1 MPNSPD
7 NLLKQLFELVEQ
19 RKGSNLPSSYTA
31 ALFKKGRARIAQKV
45 GEEAVET
52 VIAAMKNDKHELTN
66 EVADLFFH
74 TFVLMADA
82 GVTLDDVIFELQKR
96 RMKRDHDREDI

>member
-7 NLLKQLFELVEQ
+7 NLLKQLFDLVVE
-19 RKGSNLPSSYTA
+19 RKGAKLPNSYTA
-31 ALFKKGRARIAQKV
+31 SLFKKGRARIAQKV

-52 VIAAMKNDKHELTN
+52 VIAAMKNDKVELVN

-74 TFVLMADA
+74 TFVLMADSD
-82 GVTLDDVIFELQKR
+82 VTLDDVIFELQKR
-96 RMKRDHDREDI
+96 RMKRDHDRE